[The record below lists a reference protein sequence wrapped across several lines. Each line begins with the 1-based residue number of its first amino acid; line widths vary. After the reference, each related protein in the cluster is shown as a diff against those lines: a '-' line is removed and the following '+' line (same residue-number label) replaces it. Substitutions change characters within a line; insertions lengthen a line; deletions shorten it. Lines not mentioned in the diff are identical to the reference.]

1 MRVLAFEDIYDM
13 EAMFVSAGI
22 DLSDVTFQQRWDSS
36 DALEH
41 IESFNP
47 DVLLLDH
54 FMPPFSGYVV
64 LKKLL
69 ESTVTRPNII
79 VAMSSEHSRNQAMVE
94 LGANYGTIKFNVTEL
109 GFWPVHSSS

>member
-22 DLSDVTFQQRWDSS
+22 DLSGVTFQQRWDSS

-41 IESFNP
+41 IESFSP

-54 FMPPFSGYVV
+54 FMAPLSGYEV
-64 LKKLL
+64 LEKLL
-69 ESTVTRPNII
+69 ESQVMRPDII
-79 VAMSSEHSRNQAMVE
+79 VAMSSESSKNQAMVE
-94 LGANYGTIKFNVTEL
+94 LGANYGTVKFNVTQL
-109 GFWPVHSSS
+109 GIWPGHSS